1 MVPIWALVSTGTDMT
16 TVQGACPERW
26 HPTIHRGSV
35 NEARGTACESSRQK
49 WSSSMKYGVFA
60 NLITGKQLFSSHRT
74 KAAADKACVKAGKKG
89 ASFVVL
95 PIKK

>member
-1 MVPIWALVSTGTDMT
+1 
-16 TVQGACPERW
+16 
-26 HPTIHRGSV
+26 
-35 NEARGTACESSRQK
+35 
-49 WSSSMKYGVFA
+49 MKYGVFA

-74 KAAADKACVKAGKKG
+74 KAAADKACAKAGKKG